1 MELPLYAIAFAALI
15 SVTVHLLFRQRSSIR
30 QIVGPPSPSWLFGH
44 TLQLRLSPQYGDHEF
59 QWLKQFGSV
68 YRLKTCFGQDQLMVA
83 DPLALQYILNGSAF
97 ERSGM
102 LNVMVDLIFG
112 EKSVVASKGNEH
124 RRLRAALNV
133 GFTAT
138 AVRRYQPI
146 FEKMAETILEQLDNS
161 PAMSTDIFPHLTNA
175 TLGAI
180 SEALFG
186 TSIEDLGEEFVET
199 SFQTIE
205 LSASRFKTKAL
216 VDALGDWLPIGFW
229 RAATYL
235 PTTTF
240 RTIRRGSYLANQ
252 IGRQIVRDRLDAA
265 RQGLEMNDDLFSLML
280 NPDVA
285 DKISGDD
292 IIAQMRLIFLAG
304 QDTTA
309 TTVAFGLLELARNPA
324 FQEKLRAE
332 IQDALGTSAVAYD
345 GMPLLNAF
353 IKETIRLYPALPI
366 SDRIAVQD
374 TTIPLTDQI
383 ITSTG
388 ERMSHIPVLKGQ
400 HITLCNR
407 GIPKVWRYHVG
418 VAHIID
424 CYHLRVESRWGPDSH
439 EFNPFRWLNG
449 AEFRTEAVGPYAN
462 LLSFF
467 GGPHTCLGVLQMQV
481 IIFQLVAKFSFA
493 QVEGELVQPRFLTG
507 EKAVPLSI
515 TRIRCT

>member
-1 MELPLYAIAFAALI
+1 MELPLYAIAFAALT
-15 SVTVHLLFRQRSSIR
+15 SVAVHLLFRQRSSIR

-161 PAMSTDIFPHLTNA
+161 PAVSTDIFPHLTNA

-186 TSIEDLGEEFVET
+186 TSIKDLGDEFVET

-205 LSASRFKTKAL
+205 LSASRFKIKAL
-216 VDALGDWLPIGFW
+216 VDTLGDWLPIRFW
-229 RAATYL
+229 RVATHL

-240 RTIRRGSYLANQ
+240 RTIRRGSYLTNQ
-252 IGRQIVRDRLDAA
+252 IGRQIVRERLDAA
-265 RQGLEMNDDLFSLML
+265 RQGLEMNDDLFSLMW
-280 NPDVA
+280 NSDVA

-309 TTVAFGLLELARNPA
+309 TTVAFGLLELARNPT

-332 IQDALGTSAVAYD
+332 IQDALGTSAVTYD

-353 IKETIRLYPALPI
+353 IKETVRLYPALPI

-374 TTIPLTDQI
+374 TTIPLADQI

-400 HITLCNR
+400 HITLC
-407 GIPKVWRYHVG
+407 IAAYQ
-418 VAHIID
+418 
-424 CYHLRVESRWGPDSH
+424 RVESRWGTDSH
-439 EFNPFRWLNG
+439 EFNPFRWLDG

-467 GGPHTCLGVLQMQV
+467 GGPHTCLGWRFAVLQMQV
-481 IIFQLVAKFSFA
+481 IIFQLVANFSFA
-493 QVEGELVQPRFLTG
+493 QVEGELVQPRFLSNLLPITSSG

-515 TRIRCT
+515 TRI